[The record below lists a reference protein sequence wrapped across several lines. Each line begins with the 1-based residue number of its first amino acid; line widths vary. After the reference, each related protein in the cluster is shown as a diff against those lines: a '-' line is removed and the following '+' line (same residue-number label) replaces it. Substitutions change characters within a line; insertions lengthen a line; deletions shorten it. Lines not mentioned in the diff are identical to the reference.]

1 MASFNSV
8 AVIGA
13 GAWGT
18 ALAGAAA
25 RAGRDVTL
33 YARSVEAAAQMKAAR
48 SNPRLP
54 GVRVDDR
61 IDITGDIA
69 AAARA
74 DLILIAT
81 PAQHLR
87 EAVAALAP
95 HLRKAT
101 PVIATA
107 KGIERGTH
115 KFMTEVIAE
124 AAPDAT
130 PAILSG
136 PSFADD
142 VARGLP
148 TAVTL
153 AAKDE
158 TLAAALV
165 QALGS
170 STFRPYHTSDIRGV
184 EIGGAAKNVL
194 AIAAGIVEGRKL
206 GASALA
212 ALTTRGFNE
221 LARLGRACGAR
232 SETLVGLSGL
242 GDLVLSCSSLQSRN
256 FALGIALG
264 RGEAPN
270 RDKLAEGEF
279 TAPVLIELAAS
290 QNVDMPVS
298 NAVAAILGGKVTI
311 DAAIEGLLTR
321 PFKAEE

>member
-1 MASFNSV
+1 MPSFNSV

-18 ALAGAAA
+18 ALAGVAA
-25 RAGRDVTL
+25 RAGRDVVL
-33 YARSVEAAAQMKAAR
+33 YARQPERAAEIAATR
-48 SNPRLP
+48 ANPKLSGARLDA
-54 GVRVDDR
+54 GVAV
-61 IDITGDIA
+61 TGDIA
-69 AAARA
+69 RAAAA
-74 DLILIAT
+74 DVILIAT
-81 PAQHLR
+81 PAQNLR
-87 EAVAALAP
+87 EAVTALAP
-95 HLRKAT
+95 HLTKPT
-101 PVIATA
+101 PVVACA
-107 KGIERGTH
+107 MGIERGTH

-124 AAPDAT
+124 TAPEAL

-136 PSFADD
+136 PSFAQD

-158 TLAAALV
+158 ALAGALV

-170 STFRPYHTSDIRGV
+170 PTFRPYHTTDVRGV

-194 AIAAGIVEGRKL
+194 AIAAGIVVGRQF
-206 GASALA
+206 GASAQA
-212 ALTTRGFNE
+212 ALTTRGFSE

-232 SETLVGLSGL
+232 SETMAGLSGL
-242 GDLVLSCSSLQSRN
+242 GDLILTCSSLQSRN

-264 RGEAPN
+264 RGERPA

-290 QNVDMPVS
+290 QAVDMPVS
-298 NAVAAILGGKVTI
+298 QAVAAILSGATTI
-311 DAAIEGLLTR
+311 NEAIESLLTR
-321 PFKAEE
+321 PFKAEQ